1 MRVVPQREIICYPI
15 TNVTKPIDLF
25 APFPKQT
32 QSFVPINAPEPPSR
46 VSSKQN
52 SSLKVFSSVIGTN
65 GERASQTINSGT
77 ITLRKSRVPTSI
89 RSRSAGSLTT
99 SFTSLKDEKNFANHS
114 RIARQYIQRVNSLSP
129 VGRKIEKRKSSASP
143 IAFGR
148 SISKE
153 RMFAEEKKKMEE
165 QLPLCRKSWT
175 ASTNIL
181 RNPFLKSP
189 KEVKDAV
196 RCTYTSPAS
205 RENFSASHSTR
216 KLQSGGTIKT
226 STVTHTTNKLLKN
239 AVKKNEKSVQMTVK
253 TTPSTSAAVTRPIF
267 VKSNLT
273 KSSRSTE
280 TKYSPKTGQIKKT
293 LSNVSLARTSST
305 YSIDSTNSSKRKPQT
320 IKSKAVAPTTI
331 SSKSRKKKSDTKN
344 GSKSKATS
352 VKETKHHTE
361 VINFGP
367 KRETAK
373 EKQKTAINEAIRRG
387 DHSVR
392 SDSFFQQLFLGD
404 AAASVAAAASGSK
417 SLPPDTAVASKA
429 HFFDTISRRAS
440 YPKRKSQNVYLVSK
454 RAVSGSKFKRLET
467 ESLRKSR
474 SLSPRR
480 PICYD
485 HLSKYDSYYHLSSE
499 EEEFGCTS
507 LNYIFESRS
516 NSEPRHPI
524 TYVHKIEREED
535 KRPFT
540 PTREIRSPSSRRIQS
555 FRSQSKSE
563 RKLQTESAA
572 SRRYHSLDSRLSR
585 SNDASQY
592 EHHLDQCPHRA
603 SDKFRDLNRFYSTV
617 ERVGQLERA
626 TSSTDL
632 HPIRKE
638 GELIDFDVWKQ
649 VRNYERAEK
658 ELNCLVGK
666 LKQDEREK
674 DFLFR
679 PKYAEDVKWDQ
690 RLDRGLRVKEK
701 SVEDLKD
708 LFREKSITR
717 EGDCEKTDAAKDIY
731 KPLWRGSSVLDVATN
746 MSNKYNPSSPV
757 LKRHQSLREAQ
768 ERRFGISR
776 DLIST
781 LSKDQVN
788 KIKNQLCEIYSGN
801 GINGKAP
808 PKRETPENFIINV
821 TEDSNLRPSSLVV
834 RSHSISGKEVLVRPV
849 LLKQRDRLP
858 AAFESTST
866 TTRQQ
871 TSVTYTE
878 DEKKKLLQ
886 QLGQEIR
893 EKINERRESVLQPRE
908 TRGAIAA
915 KQVSLSQPP
924 PAPLPSKEIKAA
936 ANTLQA
942 KLTSAVKIEA
952 KYNRSSNEPFS
963 YISQQ
968 QFSKSMASAES
979 SDNISSDASKQTVI
993 VTEAADKVKAKINYF
1008 ERKRTEEPAKTIYVA
1023 RDDSSPDEDEV
1034 VRLVDQNIRARR
1046 AAAAATTAT
1055 VHHSNLSVH
1064 SSSVSDFKEIFGESE
1079 SNRNL
1084 IEFRTP
1090 SPESDAN
1097 SNVNVVTTTTHTATH
1112 SKNVSDAT
1120 STESFFRSRS
1130 ISPIQDSKHSVRKQ
1144 PARFSITDGSAS
1156 YRPPRTPSTLF
1167 MVPPRRFKSDS
1178 DISVSSVRRN
1188 NSPGKVIIKNHEAGD
1203 VAWITHKFE
1212 SKNSAATRGRSR
1224 SRKVSSPIPRVS
1236 FNRDN
1241 RFMPHIDVI
1250 SKTAALKQEIRR
1262 KSTPTRLPA
1271 SVWTGEVEKIRSKFE
1286 TAAKRLSLIG
1296 QMYTSQPDIREL
1308 KDASDYLSGSWVAH
1322 QFPKPNDNA
1331 RLASAPD
1338 AEPLSTVVKRKPK
1351 SRSTSTS
1358 PSRSKEVSSILKPL
1372 YDIFADQDFDPKKH
1386 RPIARY
1392 IPDKR
1397 RIEAEFLWR
1406 RLKSANGYATLP
1418 ARNWKHSVKFQGW
1431 IISFTINSAHCTRRQ
1446 IEFIQTHELHC
1457 SSYAKTSL
1465 VSRVP
1470 IFNST
1475 FSSACHSKFIILSSS
1490 FLSH

>member
-1 MRVVPQREIICYPI
+1 MFNISRASVSRVFHNLDEVEVEYLPITSTLTKIRVHAKSPIRRIVPQREIICFPI
-15 TNVTKPIDLF
+15 SNVTKPIDLF
-25 APFPKQT
+25 APFPKQM

-46 VSSKQN
+46 ISSKQN
-52 SSLKVFSSVIGTN
+52 STLKVYSTAIGSN
-65 GERASQTINSGT
+65 GDVAQTTINSDT
-77 ITLRKSRVPTSI
+77 ITLRKSRVPTSN

-99 SFTSLKDEKNFANHS
+99 SFSSLKDEKNFANHS

-129 VGRKIEKRKSSASP
+129 VSRKIEKRKSSASP

-216 KLQSGGTIKT
+216 KLQSGGTVKT

-239 AVKKNEKSVQMTVK
+239 VVKKDEKLVQMMVK
-253 TTPSTSAAVTRPIF
+253 TTPGVAKPIC

-273 KSSRSTE
+273 KSSRSSE
-280 TKYSPKTGQIKKT
+280 TKYLPKTKQITKT

-305 YSIDSTNSSKRKPQT
+305 YSIDSNHSKRRKPQT
-320 IKSKAVAPTTI
+320 IKSKTITPATI
-331 SSKSRKKKSDTKN
+331 SSKSRKKKCDTKN
-344 GSKSKATS
+344 AAKQKVTS
-352 VKETKHHTE
+352 VKEAKHHTE
-361 VINFGP
+361 LINFGP
-367 KRETAK
+367 SRQVTKD
-373 EKQKTAINEAIRRG
+373 KQKAAINEAIRNG

-392 SDSFFQQLFLGD
+392 SNSFFQQLFLGG
-404 AAASVAAAASGSK
+404 AAATAAAAPASDTGSK
-417 SLPPDTAVASKA
+417 SLPAETGVATKA
-429 HFFDTISRRAS
+429 HFFDTISRRS
-440 YPKRKSQNVYLVSK
+440 SDPKRRSQNAYLAQK
-454 RAVSGSKFKRLET
+454 QAVTGSKFKRLEP
-467 ESLRKSR
+467 EYLRKSR

-480 PICYD
+480 PIYYD
-485 HLSKYDSYYHLSSE
+485 HLSKFDSYYQLSSE

-507 LNYIFESRS
+507 LNYSFEARS
-516 NSEPRHPI
+516 NSEPRRPV
-524 TYVHKIEREED
+524 TYVHKIEKEAEM
-535 KRPFT
+535 RPFS

-563 RKLQTESAA
+563 RKSQHESPA
-572 SRRYHSLDSRLSR
+572 SRRYHSLDSRVPYGVDAID
-585 SNDASQY
+585 SNQY
-592 EHHLDQCPHRA
+592 ENHLDRCAHRA

-649 VRNYERAEK
+649 VRNYERAEM
-658 ELNCLVGK
+658 ELNHLVGK
-666 LKQDEREK
+666 LKRDEREK

-679 PKYAEDVKWDQ
+679 PKYIEDVKWDQ

-708 LFREKSITR
+708 LFREKSIQR
-717 EGDCEKTDAAKDIY
+717 EGDNKKIDAAKDTY
-731 KPLWRGSSVLDVATN
+731 KPFWRGNSVLDLATS
-746 MSNKYNPSSPV
+746 MSIKYNPSSPPAV
-757 LKRHQSLREAQ
+757 KRHQSLREAQ

-776 DLIST
+776 NLIST

-788 KIKNQLCEIYSGN
+788 KIKSQLCEIYSN
-801 GINGKAP
+801 NGKAP
-808 PKRETPENFIINV
+808 PKREVSENYVINV
-821 TEDSNLRPSSLVV
+821 TEESNLRPSSLVV
-834 RSHSISGKEVLVRPV
+834 RSHSLIGEKELLVRPV
-849 LLKQRDRLP
+849 LLKQRERLP
-858 AAFESTST
+858 PANESIGKTV
-866 TTRQQ
+866 RQQ
-871 TSVTYTE
+871 SRATYTE

-893 EKINERRESVLQPRE
+893 DKINGKVCQSVLQPRE

-915 KQVSLSQPP
+915 KQSALTQPP
-924 PAPLPSKEIKAA
+924 PTASSQNIKST

-942 KLTSAVKIEA
+942 KLTSEVKIDA
-952 KYNRSSNEPFS
+952 KYNRKSNEPFT
-963 YISQQ
+963 YISEQ
-968 QFSKSMASAES
+968 QFGKSVVSGES
-979 SDNISSDASKQTVI
+979 SDNLSSDTSKQTVI
-993 VTEAADKVKAKINYF
+993 ITKAADKIKEKINYF

-1034 VRLVDQNIRARR
+1034 MHFVEEKVRARR
-1046 AAAAATTAT
+1046 AADSASTTAT
-1055 VHHSNLSVH
+1055 MHSQNFGGSGR

-1079 SNRNL
+1079 RNRNL

-1090 SPESDAN
+1090 SPESETD
-1097 SNVNVVTTTTHTATH
+1097 SHVNVITTTASH
-1112 SKNVSDAT
+1112 SKNVSNAT

-1130 ISPIQDSKHSVRKQ
+1130 ISPIQDSKHSMRKQ
-1144 PARFSITDGSAS
+1144 SARSNITDGSAS
-1156 YRPPRTPSTLF
+1156 YRPPRTRSTLF
-1167 MVPPRRFKSDS
+1167 VVPPRRFQSDPDLS
-1178 DISVSSVRRN
+1178 ESVRRN
-1188 NSPGKVIIKNHEAGD
+1188 NSPAKVIIKNHEAGD

-1212 SKNSAATRGRSR
+1212 AKNSAAITGRSRSR
-1224 SRKVSSPIPRVS
+1224 SRKVSSPIPRVL
-1236 FNRDN
+1236 FNKDN

-1262 KSTPTRLPA
+1262 KTTPTRQPA

-1286 TAAKRLSLIG
+1286 TAAERLSLIG
-1296 QMYTSQPDIREL
+1296 QMYTSSPDIREL
-1308 KDASDYLSGSWVAH
+1308 KDASGYLSGSWIAH
-1322 QFPKPNDNA
+1322 QYPKPNDNA
-1331 RLASAPD
+1331 RLTDAPD
-1338 AEPLSTVVKRKPK
+1338 TEPTSIEVKRKPK
-1351 SRSTSTS
+1351 NNSRSNSTS
-1358 PSRSKEVSSILKPL
+1358 PPRSKEVSSILKPF

-1418 ARNWKHSVKFQGW
+1418 LRNWKHSVKFQGW
-1431 IISFTINSAHCTRRQ
+1431 
-1446 IEFIQTHELHC
+1446 THVI
-1457 SSYAKTSL
+1457 L
-1465 VSRVP
+1465 V
-1470 IFNST
+1470 
-1475 FSSACHSKFIILSSS
+1475 CL
-1490 FLSH
+1490 L

>member
-1 MRVVPQREIICYPI
+1 MSFIILDEVDIEYVPITPTLTKIRVHARRPLQIVPQREIICYPI

-32 QSFVPINAPEPPSR
+32 QSFIPINAPEPPSR
-46 VSSKQN
+46 ISSKQN
-52 SSLKVFSSVIGTN
+52 STLKVFSKVIGSN
-65 GERASQTINSGT
+65 GEVAKTAIDSGT
-77 ITLRKSRVPTSI
+77 ITLRKSRVPTSS

-99 SFTSLKDEKNFANHS
+99 SFSSLKDEKNFANHS
-114 RIARQYIQRVNSLSP
+114 RIARQYMQRVNSLSP
-129 VGRKIEKRKSSASP
+129 VSRKIEKRKSSASP

-196 RCTYTSPAS
+196 RCTYASPAS
-205 RENFSASHSTR
+205 REQFSSSHSTR
-216 KLQSGGTIKT
+216 KLQSGSTIKT
-226 STVTHTTNKLLKN
+226 STVTHTTNKLLRN
-239 AVKKNEKSVQMTVK
+239 AVKKDEKSVQMTVK
-253 TTPSTSAAVTRPIF
+253 TTPSSSGAVKPIY

-280 TKYSPKTGQIKKT
+280 TKYSPKTRQITKT

-305 YSIDSTNSSKRKPQT
+305 YSIDSTNSKRRKPHT
-320 IKSKAVAPTTI
+320 IKTKAIAPATI
-331 SSKSRKKKSDTKN
+331 SSKPRKKKSDAKIE
-344 GSKSKATS
+344 SKQKAASSKEA
-352 VKETKHHTE
+352 KHHTE

-367 KRETAK
+367 NRNGAK
-373 EKQKTAINEAIRRG
+373 DKQRAAVNEEIRRG

-392 SDSFFQQLFLGD
+392 SNSFFQQLFLGG
-404 AAASVAAAASGSK
+404 AAAPAAANSGSK
-417 SLPPDTAVASKA
+417 SLPPDTPVATKT

-440 YPKRKSQNVYLVSK
+440 DPKRKSQNVYLVQK
-454 RAVSGSKFKRLET
+454 QAVTGSKFKRLET
-467 ESLRKSR
+467 GCVRKSR

-480 PICYD
+480 PIHYE
-485 HLSKYDSYYHLSSE
+485 HLSKFDSYYQLSSE

-507 LNYIFESRS
+507 LNYCYDARS
-516 NSEPRHPI
+516 NSEPRRRPI
-524 TYVHKIEREED
+524 TYVHKIEQEAEAPRQ
-535 KRPFT
+535 FS

-563 RKLQTESAA
+563 RKTQDESTA
-572 SRRYHSLDSRLSR
+572 SRRFHSLDSRLSR
-585 SNDASQY
+585 SVRSIDANQY
-592 EHHLDQCPHRA
+592 ESHLEPCAHCP
-603 SDKFRDLNRFYSTV
+603 SDKFRDLNRFYSAV

-638 GELIDFDVWKQ
+638 GDLIDFDVWKQ

-658 ELNCLVGK
+658 ELNCLVGR

-701 SVEDLKD
+701 SIEDLKD
-708 LFREKSITR
+708 LFREKSIPR
-717 EGDCEKTDAAKDIY
+717 DGDCEKIDAAKDTY
-731 KPLWRGSSVLDVATN
+731 KPLWRGSSVLDLATS
-746 MSNKYNPSSPV
+746 MTNKYNPPSPTV
-757 LKRHQSLREAQ
+757 KRHQSLREAQ

-776 DLIST
+776 NLIST

-788 KIKNQLCEIYSGN
+788 KIKNQLCEIYSS
-801 GINGKAP
+801 NGKATH
-808 PKRETPENFIINV
+808 KRDLPDNFVINV
-821 TEDSNLRPSSLVV
+821 TEESNLRPSSLVV
-834 RSHSISGKEVLVRPV
+834 RSHSLIGQKELLVRPV
-849 LLKQRDRLP
+849 LLKQRERLP
-858 AAFESTST
+858 PAIESNARPARPTSAT
-866 TTRQQ
+866 F
-871 TSVTYTE
+871 TE

-893 EKINERRESVLQPRE
+893 EKINERRQSVLQPRE

-915 KQVSLSQPP
+915 KQVTLSQPP
-924 PAPLPSKEIKAA
+924 SASSSKDIRAT
-936 ANTLQA
+936 ANTIQA
-942 KLTSAVKIEA
+942 KLTSAAKTEA
-952 KYNRSSNEPFS
+952 KYNRKANETFTKSSE
-963 YISQQ
+963 Q
-968 QFSKSMASAES
+968 QFGSKSVASAES
-979 SDNISSDASKQTVI
+979 SDNLSSDTSKQTVI
-993 VTEAADKVKAKINYF
+993 VIDATDKVKEKINYF

-1034 VRLVDQNIRARR
+1034 IRLVDERVRTRR
-1046 AAAAATTAT
+1046 AAAATTTATTA
-1055 VHHSNLSVH
+1055 HRSNISASVH

-1079 SNRNL
+1079 RNRNL

-1090 SPESDAN
+1090 SPESESD
-1097 SNVNVVTTTTHTATH
+1097 SHVNVITATATH

-1130 ISPIQDSKHSVRKQ
+1130 ISPIQDSKHSMRKH
-1144 PARFSITDGSAS
+1144 PARFSITDGTAS
-1156 YRPPRTPSTLF
+1156 YRPPRTRSTLF
-1167 MVPPRRFKSDS
+1167 VVPPRRFKSDP
-1178 DISVSSVRRN
+1178 DISESMRRK
-1188 NSPGKVIIKNHEAGD
+1188 NSASKIIIKNHEAGD

-1212 SKNSAATRGRSR
+1212 SKNSAATNVRGRSR

-1236 FNRDN
+1236 FNKDN

-1250 SKTAALKQEIRR
+1250 SKTAALKQEMCR
-1262 KSTPTRLPA
+1262 KAAPTRQIGN
-1271 SVWTGEVEKIRSKFE
+1271 VWTGEVEKIRSKFE
-1286 TAAKRLSLIG
+1286 TAAERLSLIG
-1296 QMYTSQPDIREL
+1296 QMYTSSPDIREL
-1308 KDASDYLSGSWVAH
+1308 KDASGYLSGTWIAH
-1322 QFPKPNDNA
+1322 QYPKPNDNA

-1338 AEPLSTVVKRKPK
+1338 AAPTSTEIKRKPK
-1351 SRSTSTS
+1351 ANSRSNSTS
-1358 PSRSKEVSSILKPL
+1358 PPRSRDIASILKPF

-1418 ARNWKHSVKFQGW
+1418 LRNWKHSVKFQGW
-1431 IISFTINSAHCTRRQ
+1431 D
-1446 IEFIQTHELHC
+1446 
-1457 SSYAKTSL
+1457 L
-1465 VSRVP
+1465 V
-1470 IFNST
+1470 
-1475 FSSACHSKFIILSSS
+1475 
-1490 FLSH
+1490 

>member
-1 MRVVPQREIICYPI
+1 MRIVPQREIICYPI

-46 VSSKQN
+46 ISSKQN
-52 SSLKVFSSVIGTN
+52 STLKVLSQVIGST
-65 GERASQTINSGT
+65 GDRAQATVNSGT

-99 SFTSLKDEKNFANHS
+99 SFSSLKDEKNFANHS

-196 RCTYTSPAS
+196 RCTYTSPAA

-239 AVKKNEKSVQMTVK
+239 AVKKDEKSVQMTVK
-253 TTPSTSAAVTRPIF
+253 TTPSTSGAVKPAF

-273 KSSRSTE
+273 KSTRSTE
-280 TKYSPKTGQIKKT
+280 TKYSPKTKQITKT

-305 YSIDSTNSSKRKPQT
+305 YSIDSTNSKRRKPQT
-320 IKSKAVAPTTI
+320 IKSKAIAPPTI
-331 SSKSRKKKSDTKN
+331 SSKSRKKKSSDTKN
-344 GSKSKATS
+344 GSKPKATS
-352 VKETKHHTE
+352 LKEAKHHAE

-367 KRETAK
+367 NRGESGRSQ
-373 EKQKTAINEAIRRG
+373 QKAAINEAIRRG

-392 SDSFFQQLFLGD
+392 SNSFFQQLFLGE
-404 AAASVAAAASGSK
+404 AAANAAANSGSA
-417 SLPPDTAVASKA
+417 SLPVDTAVATKA
-429 HFFDTISRRAS
+429 HFFDTFSRRAS
-440 YPKRKSQNVYLVSK
+440 DPKRKSQNVYLVQK
-454 RAVSGSKFKRLET
+454 RAVTGSKFKRLET
-467 ESLRKSR
+467 ECLRKSR

-480 PICYD
+480 PVYYD
-485 HLSKYDSYYHLSSE
+485 HLSKFDSYYQLSSE

-507 LNYIFESRS
+507 LNYCFEARS
-516 NSEPRHPI
+516 NSEPRPPV
-524 TYVHKIEREED
+524 TYVHKIEKEKEE
-535 KRPFT
+535 RPFT

-563 RKLQTESAA
+563 KKSQEENTA
-572 SRRYHSLDSRLSR
+572 SRRYHSLDSRLR
-585 SNDASQY
+585 SIDTADSQY
-592 EHHLDQCPHRA
+592 EHHLDRCAHRP

-666 LKQDEREK
+666 LKEDEREK

-679 PKYAEDVKWDQ
+679 PKYVEEVKWNQ
-690 RLDRGLRVKEK
+690 RLDRGLRVKDK

-708 LFREKSITR
+708 LFREKSIPR
-717 EGDCEKTDAAKDIY
+717 DGDHEKIDAAKDTY
-731 KPLWRGSSVLDVATN
+731 KPLWRGSSVIDVATS
-746 MSNKYNPSSPV
+746 MTNKYNPSSPTPV
-757 LKRHQSLREAQ
+757 KRHQSLREAQ
-768 ERRFGISR
+768 ERRYGISR
-776 DLIST
+776 NLIST

-788 KIKNQLCEIYSGN
+788 KIKSQLCEIYSN
-801 GINGKAP
+801 NGKGP
-808 PKRETPENFIINV
+808 PKRADVPDNYVINV
-821 TEDSNLRPSSLVV
+821 TEESNLRPSSLVV
-834 RSHSISGKEVLVRPV
+834 RSHSLIGQKEILVRPV

-858 AAFESTST
+858 SAAESQGKAERLPASP
-866 TTRQQ
+866 
-871 TSVTYTE
+871 TYTE

-893 EKINERRESVLQPRE
+893 DKLNERRQSVLQPRE

-915 KQVSLSQPP
+915 KQISLTQSPT
-924 PAPLPSKEIKAA
+924 AVTSSKDIKAA
-936 ANTLQA
+936 ANSLQA
-942 KLTSAVKIEA
+942 KLTSAAKTEA
-952 KYNRSSNEPFS
+952 KYNRKSNEPIEQEFG
-963 YISQQ
+963 
-968 QFSKSMASAES
+968 KSAASGES
-979 SDNISSDASKQTVI
+979 SDNLSSDASKQTVI
-993 VTEAADKVKAKINYF
+993 ITDAADKVKEKIHYF

-1034 VRLVDQNIRARR
+1034 IRLVDEKVRARR
-1046 AAAAATTAT
+1046 AATAATSATSTPVRGRNLVAAA
-1055 VHHSNLSVH
+1055 HST
-1064 SSSVSDFKEIFGESE
+1064 SVSDFKEIFGESE

-1090 SPESDAN
+1090 SPDTDESESNAN
-1097 SNVNVVTTTTHTATH
+1097 VITTTTTAIH

-1130 ISPIQDSKHSVRKQ
+1130 ISPIQDSKQSVRKQ
-1144 PARFSITDGSAS
+1144 PARHSITDGSAS
-1156 YRPPRTPSTLF
+1156 YRPPRSPSTLF
-1167 MVPPRRFKSDS
+1167 VVPPRRFKSDP
-1178 DISVSSVRRN
+1178 DIIESVRRN
-1188 NSPGKVIIKNHEAGD
+1188 NSPGKTIIKNHEAGD

-1212 SKNSAATRGRSR
+1212 SRHSAATNDRSRSR
-1224 SRKVSSPIPRVS
+1224 SRKVSSPIPRIS
-1236 FNRDN
+1236 FKKDD

-1262 KSTPTRLPA
+1262 KSTPTRLPG

-1286 TAAKRLSLIG
+1286 TAAERLSLIG
-1296 QMYTSQPDIREL
+1296 QMYTSSPDIREL
-1308 KDASDYLSGSWVAH
+1308 KDASGYLSGSWIAH
-1322 QFPKPNDNA
+1322 QYPKPNDNS
-1331 RLASAPD
+1331 RASNAPD
-1338 AEPLSTVVKRKPK
+1338 AEPTSTEVKRKPK
-1351 SRSTSTS
+1351 ISSRSNSTS
-1358 PSRSKEVSSILKPL
+1358 PPRSKEVSSILKPF
-1372 YDIFADQDFDPKKH
+1372 YDIFADQDYDPKKH

-1418 ARNWKHSVKFQGW
+1418 LRNWKHSVKFQGW
-1431 IISFTINSAHCTRRQ
+1431 NMSSRSLSVLRTVHQ
-1446 IEFIQTHELHC
+1446 IHLQFESNQFIKLTSQLHC
-1457 SSYAKTSL
+1457 SS
-1465 VSRVP
+1465 
-1470 IFNST
+1470 
-1475 FSSACHSKFIILSSS
+1475 SAERTLF
-1490 FLSH
+1490 FF